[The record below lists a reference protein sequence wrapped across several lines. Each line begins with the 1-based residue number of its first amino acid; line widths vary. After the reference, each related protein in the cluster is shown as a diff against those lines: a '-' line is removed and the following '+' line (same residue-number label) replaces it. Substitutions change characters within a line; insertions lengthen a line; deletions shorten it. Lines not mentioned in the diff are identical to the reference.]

1 MLEAATK
8 KDITVFI
15 HYFVFFLH
23 ILNQDK
29 SLVLAM
35 TALLFICVLSCSRN
49 GDGALLSVAHI
60 RVLICLNLS
69 GKNEQKM
76 GRRMSLRKMN
86 VLSAVD
92 VYLMRSVFL
101 SHTAHA

>member
-1 MLEAATK
+1 
-8 KDITVFI
+8 
-15 HYFVFFLH
+15 
-23 ILNQDK
+23 
-29 SLVLAM
+29 M